1 MALITSKKGFKTFLG
16 RNEVMTEDKMIPN
29 VVCFIRQRTIILNTV
44 STVNIHSVENSLK
57 NVSTITK
64 VLSKYYWSILIKTL
78 SSMPEIILDG
88 LHYCL
93 LALMDTKMLSNY
105 SWTIPKELI

>member
-57 NVSTITK
+57 NVSNFFH
-64 VLSKYYWSILIKTL
+64 YFSIVVIFV
-78 SSMPEIILDG
+78 IF
-88 LHYCL
+88 L
-93 LALMDTKMLSNY
+93 L
-105 SWTIPKELI
+105 